1 MRLLS
6 PLSRTCRSGFAHRQ
20 RVEGHRGLHVRPVRT
35 SRRANSSSS
44 SNADSAAQQR
54 EILKTVHDATTF
66 AEVADALLEKDGL
79 LHAALDVETSLDSL
93 CYVAGNVNDGL
104 LVARSRVDAKV
115 LDGLSRSLIEA
126 MDLEMLRATEN
137 AQLVWVME
145 TVERVVVDFEGREGL
160 STRQG
165 GERQGVE
172 SRWTLQVMKAIAE
185 RMKLEQQAEISTRD
199 LTNLALSI
207 CQTPLFAS
215 SAPVIRFLI
224 VVLDE
229 LISRIAKPH
238 IRSAFSMRELGMLAA
253 ALATVHG
260 MPETGGEARGA
271 LEAFLTRLWV
281 DGAEPKLSNRHSQVS
296 ADGSGKGL
304 EELRR
309 FLVSYVRVFRDEPPE
324 RMLESVASF
333 LTRMLKSDVATT
345 TTITC
350 ADLAALLEFFAYYQS
365 RRGSPSSS
373 PSSSRSSSAAMMMP
387 PITVVELASVT
398 GASIR
403 QQTLVDE
410 TEDAERELEAIAS
423 LLRSHVALNL
433 RPAEETLLSLVPY
446 VRRLHSATEQGGG
459 ALASILGSFE
469 IFGFDPGRSLSS
481 L

>member
-1 MRLLS
+1 MISRLS
-6 PLSRTCRSGFAHRQ
+6 PLVLPPRFCSR
-20 RVEGHRGLHVRPVRT
+20 

-44 SNADSAAQQR
+44 SNADSAALQR

-104 LVARSRVDAKV
+104 LVARSRVDAEV
-115 LDGLSRSLIEA
+115 LDGLSRSLIGA
-126 MDLEMLRATEN
+126 MDLKMLRATEN

-185 RMKLEQQAEISTRD
+185 RMELEQQAEISTRD

-207 CQTPLFAS
+207 CQTPRFAS
-215 SAPVIRFLI
+215 SAPVIRFLV

-296 ADGSGKGL
+296 AGGSGKGL

-309 FLVSYVRVFRDEPPE
+309 FLLSYVRVFRDEPPE
-324 RMLESVASF
+324 RMLESFASF
-333 LTRMLKSDVATT
+333 LTRMLKSDVARADESVAT

-365 RRGSPSSS
+365 RG
-373 PSSSRSSSAAMMMP
+373 AAMMMP

-459 ALASILGSFE
+459 ALLSILGSFE